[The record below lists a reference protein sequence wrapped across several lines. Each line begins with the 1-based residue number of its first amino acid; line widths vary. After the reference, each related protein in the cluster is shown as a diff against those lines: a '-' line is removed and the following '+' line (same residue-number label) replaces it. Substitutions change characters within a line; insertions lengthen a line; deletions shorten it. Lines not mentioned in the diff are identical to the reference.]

1 MGSDTHF
8 HTFGIFC
15 VTWTTS
21 AATCRVFVFTVL
33 FSTDTGQ
40 LAFTVQCLCK
50 INLQS
55 ISCPALLLA
64 AAKTAEA
71 WESKP
76 TVNYVAESIL
86 EQKIR
91 TANKRNICSNIEH
104 MQFVSRCWLKLEH
117 SINLKTAVIWLNSSA
132 MLQQNH
138 NQPLY
143 NSTTRTP
150 HRIKPVA
157 APYSSAK
164 CFCECH
170 QSWLNSQKGKAAG
183 ANIWARGS
191 RQSLC
196 AAD

>member
-104 MQFVSRCWLKLEH
+104 MQFVTEAWAQHQPENSGHMTEQQRNATAKPQSA
-117 SINLKTAVIWLNSSA
+117 SIQFYHT
-132 MLQQNH
+132 H
-138 NQPLY
+138 
-143 NSTTRTP
+143 TTSHRAGGRT
-150 HRIKPVA
+150 
-157 APYSSAK
+157 
-164 CFCECH
+164 
-170 QSWLNSQKGKAAG
+170 L
-183 ANIWARGS
+183 
-191 RQSLC
+191 L
-196 AAD
+196 